1 MSVANAAACIT
12 TEVVARLNRPTEHA
26 VGLPREVYISADFF
40 ELERDRVLANTW
52 FCVGIAADVPNAG
65 DLRPYDF
72 AGIPLLLLRDK
83 AGAIRAFHN
92 VCSHRGVQLVAEP
105 RNTRGGITCPYHA
118 WTYDLD
124 GRLLRRPRFCG
135 EAHGVDDRFDPIALG
150 LKPIRCELWHQ
161 LIFVNLDGQAP
172 PLADYARPLA
182 ERWADRDLALLRHGG
197 GLKFEIRANW
207 KLVIE
212 NFCERYHLP
221 SVHPAL
227 NRYSG
232 IEHSFQIIGEG
243 LYSGVGSSGY
253 APPAVGDFSLPGF
266 PGVAP
271 EKKQI
276 AEFVSLFPNVML
288 GCLYDHFYAFILQP
302 LNAGHTQE
310 RFEFFYVGD
319 EAMQPQFA
327 AVRQDCIDR
336 RHVINGEDVAIVE
349 RLQIGRRSPA
359 MLGGVFSAAL
369 EDTTHNFQKTLLM
382 RLQTA
387 GAVA

>member
-12 TEVVARLNRPTEHA
+12 AEVIARLNRPTEHA
-26 VGLPREVYISADFF
+26 TGLPREVYTSADFY
-40 ELERDRVLANTW
+40 ELERDRVLAETW
-52 FCVGIAADVPNAG
+52 FCVGIAADIPNAG

-72 AGIPLLLLRDK
+72 AGVPLLLLRDK
-83 AGAIRAFHN
+83 TGAIRAFHN

-135 EAHGVDDRFDPIALG
+135 EAHCPDDKFDPLALG
-150 LKPIRCELWHQ
+150 LKPVRCELWHQ
-161 LIFVNLDGQAP
+161 LIFVNLSGDAP
-172 PLADYARPLA
+172 RLTDYVRPLA
-182 ERWADRDLALLRHGG
+182 ERWANRDFTLLRHGG

-212 NFCERYHLP
+212 NYCERYHLP

-232 IEHSFQIIGEG
+232 IDHSFQIIGEG
-243 LYSGVGSSGY
+243 LYSGVGSSSY
-253 APPAVGDFSLPGF
+253 APPLVGDLPLPGF
-266 PGVAP
+266 PGVA
-271 EKKQI
+271 EDQKRI

-302 LNAGHTQE
+302 VSSGHTLE

-319 EAMQPQFA
+319 EAMQPQYA
-327 AVRQDCIDR
+327 AARQDCIDR

-359 MLGGVFSAAL
+359 MMGGVFSAAL
-369 EDTTHNFQKTLLM
+369 EDTTHNFQKTFLM
-382 RLQTA
+382 RLQAA